1 MLTIERHIA
10 EQGYDRIHC
19 RANPV
24 ALPLGNKVL
33 MLTQDLLIR
42 ATDCFSNLSLL
53 QSEDGGQTWGKPEP
67 VPALADTAFSDGSR
81 QGLLADG
88 MRAMPDGT
96 VLVWVD
102 TFRYDAE
109 NKLDRA
115 AFPQRAEYLYF
126 DPVSGAWSERRGLPL
141 EVEDDADVL
150 AHNAQITEEA
160 GDFLLPYS
168 VRQPS
173 MRFYA
178 RIARLHRAPDGTI
191 TRRESSDPIRL
202 ERGRGFFEP
211 SLIRFGGKYFLS
223 LRNDE
228 SGYVTCSDTWRSFP
242 EAKKWCF
249 DNGEWLGNYNTMTR
263 FLRLGGKLYL
273 VYTRKG
279 LNNDH
284 VFRHRAPLMIGE
296 VDPETCRVIAATEE
310 VVVPEYGARLGNF
323 TAVNID
329 ADHAYVSVAEWMQ
342 TLEPAWHECEVC
354 EKYGANNR
362 SWYVE
367 LRH

>member
-1 MLTIERHIA
+1 
-10 EQGYDRIHC
+10 
-19 RANPV
+19 
-24 ALPLGNKVL
+24 
-33 MLTQDLLIR
+33 
-42 ATDCFSNLSLL
+42 
-53 QSEDGGQTWGKPEP
+53 
-67 VPALADTAFSDGSR
+67 
-81 QGLLADG
+81 
-88 MRAMPDGT
+88 MPDGR

-126 DPVSGAWSERRGLPL
+126 DPVSGAWSQRRGLPL
-141 EVEDDADVL
+141 EVEDDADAL

-160 GDFLLPYS
+160 GDLLLPYS
-168 VRQPS
+168 VRQSS
-173 MRFYA
+173 MRLYS

-191 TRRESSDPIRL
+191 TRRESSEPIRL
-202 ERGRGFFEP
+202 EQGRGFFEP

-296 VDPETCRVIAATEE
+296 VDPATCRVIAATEQ